1 MASVPQW
8 IWNSWYHSLESLYV
22 LHSYLLPE
30 PYCPAFLIS
39 RLQSWK
45 KVTFCILSPYPKM
58 WILTLFTVQFPQLFG
73 TVCCTY
79 FMILSWLFSTLNS
92 DTHWNSFSMKFTKGN
107 SWKCCFFFFFY
118 YQVKLVHGVLFAF
131 SYVYI
136 SDLFKAVIY
145 SGSFIV
151 FFPLAAAVIC
161 KGW

>member
-30 PYCPAFLIS
+30 PYRPAYLIS

-107 SWKCCFFFFFY
+107 SWKCCFFFFFITKSSLFMVY
-118 YQVKLVHGVLFAF
+118 CLHFRMYIFLIFLRQWYIQEVL
-131 SYVYI
+131 
-136 SDLFKAVIY
+136 LC
-145 SGSFIV
+145 
-151 FFPLAAAVIC
+151 FFL
-161 KGW
+161 